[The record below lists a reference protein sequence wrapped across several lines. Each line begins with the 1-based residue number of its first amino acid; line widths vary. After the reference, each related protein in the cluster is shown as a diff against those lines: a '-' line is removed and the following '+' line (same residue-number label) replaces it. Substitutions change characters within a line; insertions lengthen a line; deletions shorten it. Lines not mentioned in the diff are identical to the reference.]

1 MDYVP
6 SMAAVAAATQ
16 KGQAPDAATA
26 SAAATVA
33 HTATAAL
40 DPRSIYAL
48 SPEAADAVLTL
59 AQNRIQPIQ
68 VAEFDSRYG
77 HGPQTAGA
85 AIVTAVATTP
95 VVVQE
100 SSKSVATANRNWTED
115 ARLMSLP
122 SRKVGADLSVQ
133 YDNPRV
139 MAAWSAA
146 FPDIAGRKFRGL
158 QLSDTHLRSSL
169 AKLAAENIGFS
180 GLEKDIYLLCNDEK
194 FKIFSSEHP
203 ETKINW
209 IYVDNDDVVLFWP
222 KEPGSD
228 PDAAHG

>member
-6 SMAAVAAATQ
+6 SMAAVVAATQ
-16 KGQAPDAATA
+16 RGQTPETGTIT
-26 SAAATVA
+26 AAATVA
-33 HTATAAL
+33 TTATAAL
-40 DPRSIYAL
+40 DPRSIFAL
-48 SPEAADAVLTL
+48 SPEAADVVLTL
-59 AQNRIQPIQ
+59 AQIRIQPIQ
-68 VAEFDSRYG
+68 VAESDNRPG
-77 HGPQTAGA
+77 HGSPAVGA
-85 AIVTAVATTP
+85 AIVTAMATTS
-95 VVVQE
+95 VVIPE
-100 SSKSVATANRNWTED
+100 ASKTVSAANRTWTED
-115 ARLMSLP
+115 VRLEAIP

-180 GLEKDIYLLCNDEK
+180 GLERDIYLLCNDEK
-194 FKIFSSEHP
+194 FRIFSAEHP
-203 ETKINW
+203 ETKVNW
-209 IYVDNDDVVLFWP
+209 IYVDNDDVLLFWP

-228 PDAAHG
+228 TDAVRV